1 MKIIVGDNNVM
12 VDLETMGNGAN
23 AAIVSIGAVRFN
35 EEGITDKYYQ
45 IVDLQSCIDSGLVV
59 TGSTIQWWLKQ
70 SDQARKEIAQGGVQ
84 LAAALQDF
92 TKWLGK
98 GVILWGNGASFDNVI
113 LASAY
118 RAVGHGQPWKFYND
132 RCYRTVKNQFPEI
145 KLDRTGTHHNALDDA
160 HTQAC
165 HLVEIAQSVKL
176 HTATMDMGVTD
187 YE

>member
-12 VDLETMGNGAN
+12 VDLETMGDGAN

-70 SDQARKEIAQGGVQ
+70 SDQAREEIAQRGIH

-92 TKWLGK
+92 TTWLGDD
-98 GVILWGNGASFDNVI
+98 VILWGNGASFDNVI

-118 RAVGHGQPWKFYND
+118 RAVSHRLPWKFWND

-145 KLDRTGTHHNALDDA
+145 KLDRTGTHHNAVDDA
-160 HTQAC
+160 YSQAW
-165 HLVEIAQSVKL
+165 HLIEMAQSVKPL
-176 HTATMDMGVTD
+176 AALDMGVAD